1 MGSQVSGLQV
11 PSGKA
16 IAAFTPCVRT
26 LQIPNL
32 GEGITLGGLETQL
45 DGKHF
50 LKRPGPH
57 LHVVQSEVQGEEK
70 QHESISLYFL

>member
-26 LQIPNL
+26 LHIPNIE
-32 GEGITLGGLETQL
+32 EGITLGGLETQL
-45 DGKHF
+45 DGETF
-50 LKRPGPH
+50 
-57 LHVVQSEVQGEEK
+57 S
-70 QHESISLYFL
+70 